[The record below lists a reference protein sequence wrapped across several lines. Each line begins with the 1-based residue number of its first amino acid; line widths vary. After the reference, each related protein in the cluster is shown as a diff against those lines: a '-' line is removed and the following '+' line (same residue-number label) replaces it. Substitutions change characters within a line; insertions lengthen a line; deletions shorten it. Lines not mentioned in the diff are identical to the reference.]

1 MWKQRKINGK
11 NSLRSFKKK
20 QLFMVCAGVKGCELK
35 VKQSCPL
42 GLNSL
47 VLHQPSLL
55 SLHAVSHKQLH
66 SSNFQEQPAVQP

>member
-1 MWKQRKINGK
+1 
-11 NSLRSFKKK
+11 
-20 QLFMVCAGVKGCELK
+20 MVCAGVRVYELK

-47 VLHQPSLL
+47 VLHHPSLL
-55 SLHAVSHKQLH
+55 SLHAINHKRLH